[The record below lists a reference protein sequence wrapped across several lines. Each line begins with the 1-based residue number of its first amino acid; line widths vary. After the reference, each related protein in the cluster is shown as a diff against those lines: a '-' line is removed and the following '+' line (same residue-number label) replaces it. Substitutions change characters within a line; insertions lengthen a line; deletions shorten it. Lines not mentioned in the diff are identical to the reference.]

1 MKNKNIL
8 KWIVPVLCVVG
19 FSSCLK
25 NKNEQPD
32 FSTATPV
39 VELPVGS
46 PKGDGTPN
54 SLEAAFT
61 QNAVPSDYFIMV
73 NYAANEANASDLAVT
88 LSNTDAA
95 VLTRYNTAN
104 GTNFTIMPTSAY
116 TAPTVVTIPAGQRK
130 VQVPIKITTTA
141 LDPTVAYAIPFT
153 ITNASGVTISKN
165 FTSLVLIVR
174 LKNMYDGVYTATGT
188 MVDATNAA
196 FTGDYPREYQ
206 LITSSANSVA
216 LFAPGF
222 NGGIYGHPFLNAG
235 SGTYYGNFA
244 PIFQFNSNDEVVAVT
259 NYYGQG
265 NNSSTRS
272 ARLAPGV
279 NKWTVRPGST
289 GTRTLEVSYY
299 LVQAGT
305 DRTLYTEKFVFKGD
319 RP

>member
-8 KWIVPVLCVVG
+8 KWIVPVLCVVAL
-19 FSSCLK
+19 SSCLK

-32 FSTATPV
+32 FSATTPV
-39 VELPVGS
+39 VELPVNS

-61 QNAVPSDYFIMV
+61 RNAVPSDYNIMV
-73 NYAANEANASDLAVT
+73 NYAAAEANATNIDVT

-104 GTNFTIMPTSAY
+104 GTNFTIMPTNAY
-116 TAPTVVTIPAGQRK
+116 TVPTVISIPAGQRK
-130 VQVPIKITTTA
+130 AEVPIKITTTA

-174 LKNMYDGVYTATGT
+174 LKNIYDGVYTVTGT
-188 MVDATNAA
+188 MVDATNSA
-196 FTGDYPREYQ
+196 FTGEASREYH
-206 LITSSANSVA
+206 LVTSSATSAA
-216 LFAPGF
+216 LFAPDF

-235 SGTYYGNFA
+235 TGTYYGNFA
-244 PIFQFNSNDEVVAVT
+244 PVFEFNSNDEVVAVT

-279 NKWTVRPGST
+279 NKWTVRPGAD
-289 GTRTLEVSYY
+289 GIRTLEVSYY
-299 LVQAGT
+299 LVQAGN
-305 DRTLYTEKFVFKGD
+305 DRTLFTEKFVYKGV